1 MSDGPARARLTAA
14 AEAHLAAGLP
24 AVERGDFTT
33 DHWLATFAALALDP
47 AGDAV
52 DHRTLV
58 RRYGPRRRARRG

>member
-1 MSDGPARARLTAA
+1 GALPDGPARARLDTA

-47 AGDAV
+47 AGQ
-52 DHRTLV
+52 
-58 RRYGPRRRARRG
+58 P